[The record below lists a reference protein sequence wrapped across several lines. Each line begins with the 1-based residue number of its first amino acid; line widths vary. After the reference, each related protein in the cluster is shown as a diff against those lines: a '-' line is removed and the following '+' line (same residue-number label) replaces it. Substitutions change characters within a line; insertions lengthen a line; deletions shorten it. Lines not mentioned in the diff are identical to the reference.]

1 MTILSIW
8 NEKLCCI
15 FTCSL
20 WLNGINERRH
30 RIMITLLFII
40 VIVTAFVIVIVIY
53 DFVSRSRRWICQNK
67 FSIHEQPTYFNG
79 KLLII
84 TVSCIMLLS
93 LFSRGF
99 LHPHYCLLILS
110 KCIHSMRG
118 YIRVYYSLKCHE
130 PCFSLSKFNLL

>member
-110 KCIHSMRG
+110 KCIHSTRG
-118 YIRVYYSLKCHE
+118 YDLLKCHE
-130 PCFSLSKFNLL
+130 PCFSLSKFKLF